1 MRRQLRA
8 QPVLRAK
15 AGTTF
20 EAHSAGLEPREVR
33 PETLAVLTEAGYP
46 TEGLRS
52 KGVDEYLGKVHF
64 SHLVTVCSLAE
75 DRCPRSWLPG
85 GERLYWPIEDP
96 AAVEGSEGERMDA
109 FRRALREIEAHI
121 DDWLAGISY

>member
-64 SHLVTVCSLAE
+64 SHLVTVC
-75 DRCPRSWLPG
+75 
-85 GERLYWPIEDP
+85 
-96 AAVEGSEGERMDA
+96 
-109 FRRALREIEAHI
+109 
-121 DDWLAGISY
+121 WLADIQQQ